1 MPKKLKIAVTGG
13 IGTGK
18 SSVCKIFQSHG
29 YPVLYADQI
38 SKDILSTDKIIQQK
52 IIEEFG
58 SKSFIDGEPN
68 TKFLSEKVFS
78 DSQKVKKINSILH
91 PAVINVI
98 NKKMDEGLTKSNIVF
113 VEAALIFEANMED
126 LFDYVLVVS
135 ASEQVKIERVVNS
148 RKMNEEEVKKI
159 INNQIPDDKKKSA
172 ADFVIEN
179 NGTESDLEKKVNF
192 ILMVI
197 KSLKQ

>member
-1 MPKKLKIAVTGG
+1 MSKKLKIAVTGG

-18 SSVCKIFQSHG
+18 STVCKILQSHG

-38 SKDILSTDKIIQQK
+38 SKDILATDKIIQKK
-52 IIEEFG
+52 IAEEFG
-58 SKSFIDGEPN
+58 SDSFKDGKPN

-98 NKKMDEGLTKSNIVF
+98 NKKMDEGLTNSNIVF
-113 VEAALIFEANMED
+113 VEAALIYEANMED

-135 ASEQVKIERVVNS
+135 ASEQVKIDRVINS
-148 RKMNEEEVKKI
+148 RKMTREDVMKI
-159 INNQIPDDKKKSA
+159 ISNQIPDDKKKSA

-179 NGTESDLEKKVNF
+179 NGTESDLEKKVKF
-192 ILMVI
+192 VLMVI
-197 KSLKQ
+197 QSIKQ